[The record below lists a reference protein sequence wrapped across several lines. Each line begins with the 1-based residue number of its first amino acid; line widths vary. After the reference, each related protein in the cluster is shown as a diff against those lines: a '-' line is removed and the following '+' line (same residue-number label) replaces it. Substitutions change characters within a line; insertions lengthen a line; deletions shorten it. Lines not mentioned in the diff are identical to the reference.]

1 MKTNGPRS
9 VTYIV
14 RRELSLPHRPQLRAH
29 ARSQTASLV
38 VLAGLA
44 VMITA
49 VISII
54 LHLVAWEVLT

>member
-14 RRELSLPHRPQLRAH
+14 RRELSVPHRPQLRAH
-29 ARSQTASLV
+29 AQSQTASVV

-44 VMITA
+44 VIITA
-49 VISII
+49 
-54 LHLVAWEVLT
+54 LVAMIFDLLAWEVLT